1 MDEYLY
7 GSDVVDNPVQ
17 TAYYGDQS
25 PSTGGYYGSDVG
37 DYTNPIYNYGEQS
50 PGGGYYGSDVVT
62 GPTITDQTYGG
73 AGLFDNLFSGNFGQ
87 AATQALGGIGKL
99 SSTALTNLLY
109 DKEGNLDMRKLAT
122 IGGGVAGLLGIG
134 NRPPE
139 KVGYQ
144 GQIPALTA
152 VRERVPQTGEQRPG
166 AAGRRYFSDVQY
178 VAPAQAAAAQQVAA
192 QQAAGLAQLNARPA
206 PGYAE
211 GGIAGGYY
219 LGGKTDGMADE
230 IPANIDGKQPAKL
243 SDGEFVIAADVV
255 SHLGNGNSEAGA
267 QRLYEMMDRIR
278 KARTGTTKQGRQI
291 KPEKLLPA

>member
-7 GSDVVDNPVQ
+7 GSDVVDYPV
-17 TAYYGDQS
+17 TTTDYGD
-25 PSTGGYYGSDVG
+25 
-37 DYTNPIYNYGEQS
+37 QS

-62 GPTITDQTYGG
+62 GPTITDQTYSG

-87 AATQALGGIGKL
+87 AASQALSGIGKL

-109 DKEGNLDMRKLAT
+109 DDKGNLDMRKLAT
-122 IGGGVAGLLGIG
+122 IGGGLAGLLGVG

-178 VAPAQAAAAQQVAA
+178 VAPAQAAAAQQAAA

-243 SDGEFVIAADVV
+243 SDGEFVVSADVV
-255 SHLGNGNSEAGA
+255 SALGNGNSEAGA

-278 KARTGTTKQGRQI
+278 QAAHGRKAQMK
-291 KPEKLLPA
+291 KVNPKKVLPA

>member
-1 MDEYLY
+1 MDDYLY
-7 GSDVVDNPVQ
+7 GSDVVDYP
-17 TAYYGDQS
+17 TDYAYYGDQS
-25 PSTGGYYGSDVG
+25 PGGGYYGSDISDYFSALSTYG
-37 DYTNPIYNYGEQS
+37 DES

-62 GPTITDQTYGG
+62 GPTITDKTYAGANPLEILLGG
-73 AGLFDNLFSGNFGQ
+73 NLGL
-87 AATQALGGIGKL
+87 AAQKALGGLGDL
-99 SSTALTNLLY
+99 SSTAIKKLLL
-109 DKEGNLDMRKLAT
+109 DEKGGLDMQKLAT
-122 IGGGVAGLLGIG
+122 IGGGLAGLLGVG
-134 NRPPE
+134 NRPAE

-152 VRERVPQTGEQRPG
+152 VRERVPQTDAQRPG
-166 AAGRRYFSDVQY
+166 AAGRRYFSDIQY
-178 VAPAQAAAAQQVAA
+178 VAPGQAAAAQQAAA
-192 QQAAGLAQLNARPA
+192 QQAAGLAQLNAQPV

-219 LGGKTDGMADE
+219 LGGKTDGMSDE

-243 SDGEFVIAADVV
+243 SDGEFVVPADVV

-267 QRLYEMMDRIR
+267 ERLYEMMDRIR

>member
-1 MDEYLY
+1 MYEFEDQPPSYEDVELPTSPYAPNINWSEIAVPSNTSY
-7 GSDVVDNPVQ
+7 GSPVDFFY
-17 TAYYGDQS
+17 AAS
-25 PSTGGYYGSDVG
+25 PTGGDVSAPG
-37 DYTNPIYNYGEQS
+37 LAGLLQS
-50 PGGGYYGSDVVT
+50 LT
-62 GPTITDQTYGG
+62 GG
-73 AGLFDNLFSGNFGQ
+73 AGK
-87 AATQALGGIGKL
+87 IGEL
-99 SSTALTNLLY
+99 ASSAIKALTQ
-109 DKEGNLDMRKLAT
+109 DSQGNLDMRKLAT
-122 IGGGVAGLLGIG
+122 IGGGLAGLLGIG

-152 VRERVPQTGEQRPG
+152 VRERVPQTDEQRPG

-178 VAPAQAAAAQQVAA
+178 VAPEQAAAARQAAA

-243 SDGEFVIAADVV
+243 SDGEFVVPADVV